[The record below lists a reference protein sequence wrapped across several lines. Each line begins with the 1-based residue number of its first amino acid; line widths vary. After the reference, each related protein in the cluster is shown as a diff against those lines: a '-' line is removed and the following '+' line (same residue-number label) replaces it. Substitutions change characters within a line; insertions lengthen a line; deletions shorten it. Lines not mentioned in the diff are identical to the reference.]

1 MFVGVPTNQAVCEGL
16 RALAGDDV
24 TAHWHTTVTSLDRDD
39 SGHSPW
45 SLSGVDKRA
54 LDEGQAG
61 SKEKKLGG
69 RNAAVVVCDVMT
81 ARKGTPG
88 TCEVNG
94 LPEKCDAK
102 QVWPSFATNPAR
114 VGLFSCM
121 LAFDQSAPKPDFDA
135 AVVTGSDVIGLLV
148 RDSSKPGRLTRKDGL
163 ERWVAITTTEF
174 AEKTIA
180 KAPLTVDGQ
189 YNPQTAE
196 YFSAI
201 EPTIVA
207 EARRVLG
214 VACGDDDGNFP
225 APAHMKCQRWGNAYP
240 SGAIGEGTLG
250 GACFFDMAAG
260 FGMAGDFI
268 QGPGVEA
275 AWMSGEAAGRAAAQ
289 KLKSKL

>member
-1 MFVGVPTNQAVCEGL
+1 M
-16 RALAGDDV
+16 
-24 TAHWHTTVTSLDRDD
+24 
-39 SGHSPW
+39 
-45 SLSGVDKRA
+45 DKRA

-88 TCEVNG
+88 TCEVTG

-201 EPTIVA
+201 EPTIVE

-214 VACGDDDGNFP
+214 VACGVRRRGLSSP
-225 APAHMKCQRWGNAYP
+225 GPHEVPEVGQRVPVGRHRGRD
-240 SGAIGEGTLG
+240 SGRRVLLRHGRGLWHG
-250 GACFFDMAAG
+250 G
-260 FGMAGDFI
+260 
-268 QGPGVEA
+268 
-275 AWMSGEAAGRAAAQ
+275 
-289 KLKSKL
+289 